1 MPSRIAAVALTVPL
15 IVLGVLMFDPGS
27 DKMWAHFTFHF
38 WIVSAAS
45 LLAAFACLILIVSAR
60 TMRETRIM
68 FLALSFFTLG
78 MMFSIHGLSTPGF
91 LFDEP
96 YASLGRSPWLATLG
110 AGFFATLS
118 VLYFQSIDTA
128 TRIKLP
134 QIIFLI
140 SLALVAFYFV
150 MSMLSPDWL
159 RGFPTEAEWF
169 QHTLTAITLV
179 LLLFPAWRY
188 YQSYQFA
195 RLPGQLAVAVG
206 LAFLAEA
213 QLSLDFGRLYD
224 YSWWLYHFMFLVAFL
239 TVIGGWTWE
248 VIRAKDGR
256 AIAEGLAMRDALSQ
270 MNRGRPMNL
279 VALADQIENHDLET
293 FRHVDRVAA
302 FSYAIGRELGFSAS
316 HLRELVLAAQMHDV
330 GKIGLP
336 PYILT
341 KEDKL
346 TNDEWT
352 QIKQHPG
359 KGEAIVQRVRT
370 LAGLAFIIRHH
381 HERFEGSGYPDG
393 LSGEDIPVEA
403 RIISVADTFDA
414 LTSKRPY
421 RSAMTIAEARK
432 ELLRVS
438 GTQLD
443 PKLVT
448 LIVKLIDNGTLV
460 ASHVHADEDHRHSA
474 SDLLQAI

>member
-1 MPSRIAAVALTVPL
+1 
-15 IVLGVLMFDPGS
+15 MFDPGT
-27 DKMWAHFTFHF
+27 DKMWAHYTFHF

-45 LLAAFACLILIVSAR
+45 LLSAFACLILIVSAR

-110 AGFFATLS
+110 AGVFATLS
-118 VLYFQSIDTA
+118 VLYFQSMENA

-134 QIIFLI
+134 QVIFLA

-159 RGFPTEAEWF
+159 TGFPTQAEWF
-169 QHTLTAITLV
+169 QHTLTAATLV

-270 MNRGRPMNL
+270 MNRGRPTNL

-341 KEDKL
+341 KEGKL
-346 TNDEWT
+346 TDDEWT

-359 KGEAIVQRVRT
+359 KGGEIVQRVRT
-370 LAGLAFIIRHH
+370 LAGLSFVIRHH
-381 HERFEGSGYPDG
+381 HEHYEGGGYPDG
-393 LSGEDIPVEA
+393 LRGDEIPAEA

-421 RSAMTIAEARK
+421 RPAMTIAEARA

-443 PKLVT
+443 PKLVA
-448 LIVKLIDNGTLV
+448 LIVKLIDNDTLV
-460 ASHVHADEDHRHSA
+460 ATHAHDEEEHHHGV

>member
-1 MPSRIAAVALTVPL
+1 MED
-15 IVLGVLMFDPGS
+15 G
-27 DKMWAHFTFHF
+27 
-38 WIVSAAS
+38 
-45 LLAAFACLILIVSAR
+45 
-60 TMRETRIM
+60 
-68 FLALSFFTLG
+68 
-78 MMFSIHGLSTPGF
+78 
-91 LFDEP
+91 
-96 YASLGRSPWLATLG
+96 
-110 AGFFATLS
+110 
-118 VLYFQSIDTA
+118 
-128 TRIKLP
+128 TRIKIP
-134 QIIFLI
+134 QIIFI
-140 SLALVAFYFV
+140 GSLALIAFYFV

-159 RGFPTEAEWF
+159 AGFPTQAKWF
-169 QHTLTAITLV
+169 QHTLTTITLSF
-179 LLLFPAWRY
+179 LLFAAWRY

-195 RLPGQLAVAVG
+195 RLPGQLSVAVG

-213 QLSLDFGRLYD
+213 QLSLDFGRLWA
-224 YSWWLYHFMFLVAFL
+224 YSWWLYHGLFLIAFMSVL
-239 TVIGGWTWE
+239 GGWAWE

-270 MNRGRPMNL
+270 MNRGRPTNL

-302 FSYAIGRELGFSAS
+302 FSYAIGHELGFSAS

-346 TNDEWT
+346 TDEEWT

-359 KGEAIVQRVRT
+359 KGAEIVQRVRT
-370 LAGLAFIIRHH
+370 LAGLSLIIRHH
-381 HERFEGSGYPDG
+381 HERYEGGGYPDG
-393 LSGEDIPVEA
+393 LSCADIPMES

-421 RSAMTIAEARK
+421 RPAMTIVEARA
-432 ELLRVS
+432 ELVRVS

-443 PKLVT
+443 PSLVQ

-460 ASHVHADEDHRHSA
+460 ASHVHTDEDHQHGA